1 MEVGT
6 KQHCSRCNT
15 SKLERNHLICFPSFL
30 PFETNL
36 EESVQTTDRQNHNC
50 STNLA
55 NTAFSPRYH
64 CKPNL
69 ASTKK
74 QTFIKSFGRK
84 TFIDKTKIFKT
95 DAMENPC
102 KQV

>member
-36 EESVQTTDRQNHNC
+36 EESVETTDRQNHNC

-55 NTAFSPRYH
+55 NTATSPRYH

-74 QTFIKSFGRK
+74 QTFIKSLLIKQKSLRL
-84 TFIDKTKIFKT
+84 TRWKIPANKF
-95 DAMENPC
+95 NC
-102 KQV
+102 KKL